1 MLELLRDGAAACA
14 LERFLLPRPAVW
26 ARPPLGL
33 VSASDTQTQQTQ
45 TNQETNAMK
54 TLLNTLL
61 FAAMTLPAVAQR
73 YDTAQ
78 LPTADHSSPKDPLV
92 VVKPQAQNPSEEPV
106 EAAAVPQEGGQ
117 FQVYLGASR
126 MDHLELKMATELPG
140 VPFLGLVIASTED
153 SRMEIPGLPLLLK
166 TDIIVASGL
175 ADATLRFDMG
185 PAKLPFSVFVQ
196 GIAVTDFGIGASGVI
211 KIEPAE

>member
-1 MLELLRDGAAACA
+1 MNTR
-14 LERFLLPRPAVW
+14 
-26 ARPPLGL
+26 
-33 VSASDTQTQQTQ
+33 
-45 TNQETNAMK
+45 
-54 TLLNTLL
+54 LNTLL

-92 VVKPQAQNPSEEPV
+92 VVKAEPQKPSEEPV
-106 EAAAVPQEGGQ
+106 EAVAAPQEGGQ

-126 MDHLELKMATELPG
+126 MDHLELKMAVDLPG
-140 VPFLGLVIASTED
+140 VPFLGLLIASTED

-175 ADATLRFDMG
+175 AEALLRFDMG
-185 PAKLPFSVFVQ
+185 PARMPFPVFVQ

-211 KIEPAE
+211 KIEPVE